1 MRVQLWAPQGSRAKF
16 VIASSESHSFILWD
30 KLLPAIILVVSRGP
44 NMLHLVV
51 EERWLWQKKSVPLPK
66 LKSKSHCVKVSGH
79 TCACVCTCDRGH
91 GQRCGCGREHM
102 SWPYQLNPLF
112 QKIFAEMMSDE
123 RHRKR
128 ERDLFP
134 RGNRVTENHQQ
145 SSCLSFSFIQTPNS
159 PLQQIAFQQRRSFCL

>member
-1 MRVQLWAPQGSRAKF
+1 MGQ
-16 VIASSESHSFILWD
+16 IASCQYIGSF
-30 KLLPAIILVVSRGP
+30 SRTQYAPPGGRGK
-44 NMLHLVV
+44 MTVT
-51 EERWLWQKKSVPLPK
+51 KKSVPLPK
-66 LKSKSHCVKVSGH
+66 LKSKSHCVKVPGH
-79 TCACVCTCDRGH
+79 TCACVCTCDQGH

-128 ERDLFP
+128 ERDLFS
-134 RGNRVTENHQQ
+134 RGNRVTEYHQQ